1 MIAIAVAAFIASA
14 WVTLMFRVELVV
26 MRMYQL
32 EEYDAKRLI
41 RWVFTTPKYLWHPA
55 FAVVMVVGL
64 LGIII
69 AAVSGMGWP
78 VPAAA
83 AGATFIA
90 NGLWSWPEEKKP
102 LVRTARARR
111 LITGAQVITTLA
123 VTAGAVEYALDER
136 GYALG
141 AVIVLS
147 SLLGALMLIAANIV
161 LWPYEL
167 RSRANFRQDAAAKLA
182 QLAPAVVAVAGSY
195 GKTTT
200 KRLIAQAVDI
210 NGDTLPTPKSF
221 NTLLGLTTTINN
233 DLTSEHK
240 VFIAEMDAY
249 NPGEIATMCELTKP
263 KISVLASVGPMHLE
277 RFKSL
282 EHIADA
288 LFEVVT
294 GLRDGGVAII
304 HVGSDAEKAT
314 AERARGA
321 GHRTIS
327 YGADSNFP
335 TDATTTDI
343 ALSIEGTRFT
353 FAWRDENLK
362 REVFVPLLGRHQ
374 ALNATAAL
382 IVAAELGRDLDAAIT
397 ALATAAI
404 VEHRLQVI
412 PSSNG
417 ITVIDDS
424 FNANPVGVHNALEI
438 LQALDVKKRIL
449 VTPGLVE
456 LGPLEYDE
464 NRRYGEH
471 AGRVCDE
478 LIVVKARTTPALVEG
493 ARQAELQ
500 DEHIHVVG
508 TLDEATGAIGRL
520 AAPGDVVLFAND
532 LPDTY

>member
-1 MIAIAVAAFIASA
+1 MIVVAGVGAVA
-14 WVTLMFRVELVV
+14 WVILLDRVELVA

-32 EEYDAKRLI
+32 EEYDATRLL
-41 RWVFTTPKYLWHPA
+41 RWMFATPKYLGHRA
-55 FAVVMVVGL
+55 FVAAVL
-64 LGIII
+64 LGI
-69 AAVSGMGWP
+69 AGFDGAVWGNSGWSVP
-78 VPAAA
+78 VAVV
-83 AGATFIA
+83 GATVIA
-90 NGLWSWPEEKKP
+90 NTLWSWPAEKKP
-102 LVRTARARR
+102 LVRTARAQR
-111 LITGAQVITTLA
+111 LIATARAITVLVAAA
-123 VTAGAVEYALDER
+123 VVAEYALDGR
-136 GYALG
+136 GYLLA
-141 AVIVLS
+141 AVVALS
-147 SLLGALMLIAANIV
+147 SLLGAVTLILANVV

-167 RSRANFRQDAAAKLA
+167 RSRANFRRSAAEKMIALG
-182 QLAPAVVAVAGSY
+182 PTVVAVAGSY

-200 KRLIAQAVDI
+200 KRLIAEAIDI

-233 DLTSEHK
+233 ELTPEHK
-240 VFIAEMDAY
+240 VFIAEMDTY

-282 EHIADA
+282 DRIADA

-304 HVGSDAEKAT
+304 HVGSDPEKGA
-314 AERARGA
+314 AERARSAGYSTITYGA
-321 GHRTIS
+321 GT
-327 YGADSNFP
+327 DFP
-335 TDATTTDI
+335 TDVAATGI

-353 FAWRDENLK
+353 FTWNEKNLK

-382 IVAAELGRDLDAAIT
+382 IVAAELERDLDAAIA
-397 ALATAAI
+397 ALAKAAI

-438 LQALDVKKRIL
+438 LEALDVKKRIL

-493 ARQAELQ
+493 ARRAELP
-500 DEHIHVVG
+500 DSHIHVVG